1 MNISKLGFKNT
12 HKTLDNVARIIEVL
26 GWLSIGVC
34 LLVAVFTLGS
44 GNGSSLAALIIAGG
58 GIVGGGVLIV
68 NAQLAKAIGLIERNT
83 QIAALASYEQL
94 SRLTDW
100 DDTSNKQEHKP
111 QTAFEAWLQKV
122 EEINPSAVEKY
133 DRSVLKSMFS
143 DGISPKYVK

>member
-1 MNISKLGFKNT
+1 MNASKLGFKNT

-34 LLVAVFTLGS
+34 CLVAVLILS
-44 GNGSSLAALIIAGG
+44 SENESSLAALIVAGG

-94 SRLTDW
+94 IRLTDW
-100 DDTSNKQEHKP
+100 DDSSDNQESAP

-122 EEINPSAVEKY
+122 EELNPSAVEKY
-133 DRSVLKSMFS
+133 DRSILKSRFS
-143 DGISPKYVK
+143 DGISPQNVK